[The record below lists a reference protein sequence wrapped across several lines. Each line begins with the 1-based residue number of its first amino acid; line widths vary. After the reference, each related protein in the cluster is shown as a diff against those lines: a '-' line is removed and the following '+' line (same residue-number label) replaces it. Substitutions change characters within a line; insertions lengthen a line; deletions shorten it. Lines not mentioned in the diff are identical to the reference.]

1 MLTFTRPVYD
11 QQAIVALIQPKV
23 VVSDDV
29 DEGFFS
35 DLGELFSNYFGAA
48 SFFFLFILLAALG
61 TGYVLRSSRID
72 EPKMLIS
79 TSMDAELLED

>member
-1 MLTFTRPVYD
+1 MKDSFLTLVNCFQITLESY
-11 QQAIVALIQPKV
+11 Q
-23 VVSDDV
+23 
-29 DEGFFS
+29 
-35 DLGELFSNYFGAA
+35 
-48 SFFFLFILLAALG
+48 FLLLVHSARAALG